1 MLDFIS
7 LLWGF
12 IAILILIVAC
22 FLLRIYFKDK
32 NKKKLMYT
40 LGLFFSSTTFFIL
53 AFGYYQNISSNIL
66 LFNIYRW
73 GSISYVIL
81 LFHTTFE
88 QLYWKNKNFDQ
99 VFYSYLFFS
108 CISFT
113 IIISNLVNREVTTFF
128 TIVGTFI
135 VIINCINL
143 IIKDRDLS
151 SYLFLFS
158 VFSSLVGAVILYVI
172 QYSEK
177 ENWNY
182 FAVFTFFI
190 SYTFL
195 SLILGAAS
203 DKESKDKAG
212 ISSYFSIQNK
222 LEDVKDALRLSEEKY
237 RNIVELAPD
246 GIVTVD
252 LKGYVNSCNNA
263 FSYLTGYSKDEI
275 IGKHLTSLP
284 TMRKRDI
291 PKYLKLLN
299 VIMGGNTQNTFQFN
313 WVHKDRSVR
322 IAEARISILKQN
334 GKTTGLQ
341 TIIRDTTDQVKSQE
355 ELKNAHLQ
363 LKSMNIE
370 LEKRVKERTSE
381 IEHLLKQ
388 KDEFINQLG
397 HDLKNP
403 LNPLVNLLPMLAR
416 KASDSKDR
424 EMFEI
429 VIKNIG
435 YMKNLVVKTIKLA
448 QLNSPTTEFSFDDT
462 NLFMEVNKVIE
473 SNKLMIDSKD
483 IKVLNNID
491 EEIDVK
497 VDILRFEELLT
508 NLLSNSIKY
517 SDKSSKIEINA
528 KEDGDFI
535 LISVKDTGIGMN
547 KNQLSLAF
555 DEFYKADESR
565 HDFESSGLGMPIS
578 KRIVEKH
585 GGRIWAES
593 KGIGKG
599 TTIFFTIPNKYIKS
613 VQNQYNYRKITREVD
628 KIIHSKN

>member
-32 NKKKLMYT
+32 NKKKLMYA

-113 IIISNLVNREVTTFF
+113 IIISNLVNRDVSTFF

-203 DKESKDKAG
+203 DRESKDKSG

-237 RNIVELAPD
+237 RNIVQLAPD

-252 LKGYVNSCNNA
+252 LKGYINSCNNA
-263 FSYLTGYSKDEI
+263 FASLSGYSKEEI
-275 IGKHLTSLP
+275 VGKHITKLP
-284 TMRKRDI
+284 TMRKRDL
-291 PKYLKLLN
+291 PKNLKLLN
-299 VIMGGNTQNTFQFN
+299 VLFKGGSQESFQFK
-313 WVHKDRSVR
+313 WVHKDGSIRF
-322 IAEARISILKQN
+322 AEARASLLKQN

-341 TIIRDTTDQVKSQE
+341 TIIRDTTNQVKSQE

-448 QLNSPTTEFSFDDT
+448 QLNSPNTEFSFGDT
-462 NLFMEVNKVIE
+462 NLFMEVNKVID

-491 EEIDVK
+491 EEIALK
-497 VDILRFEELLT
+497 LDILRFEELLT

-517 SDKSSKIEINA
+517 SGKSSKIEINA
-528 KEDGDFI
+528 KNDGDFI
-535 LISVKDTGIGMN
+535 LISIKDAGIGMN
-547 KNQLSLAF
+547 KKQLSLAF

-593 KGIGKG
+593 QGIGKG
-599 TTIFFTIPNKYIKS
+599 TTIFFTIPNKDIKS
-613 VQNQYNYRKITREVD
+613 IQNQFNYNEITKEVD